1 MIIPSIDL
9 QNGRAVQLRQGKKLL
24 LTDERDPVSLARE
37 FARYGEVAVV
47 DLDAA
52 LGKGENRELIRQICK
67 VAPCRVGG
75 GVRTAD
81 DVRDWIRHG
90 ANKVMV
96 GTYATPEFLRQ
107 FPREW
112 MIACLD
118 ARGEQIVVK
127 GWTEE
132 TGRTVCD
139 HAKALEPYCGEFL
152 FTQVQVE
159 GTLAGADFKTARTLT
174 EIVDVPITV
183 AGGIRSAA
191 EIGELE
197 VLGCNSQIGRVL
209 YEGKIDLAEVWP
221 TLLKSN
227 ENGLVPTIVQDF
239 DTEQMLMVAFSSP
252 ESLQQALKT
261 GQGWYWSRSRQ
272 ELWRKGATSGHT
284 QKLIEARWDCDR
296 DAVLFRVVQVGPAC
310 HTGQRSCFGSSPEP
324 PLGVLEK
331 TLASRKRS
339 NDDSSYTK
347 KLLNNASLLAAKL
360 REETEEVI
368 DAIERDHIVWEC
380 ADLLYHL
387 MVRMQASGIGLVD
400 VERELRCRFK
410 G

>member
-9 QNGRAVQLRQGKKLL
+9 QNGRTVQLRQGKKLL

-52 LGKGENRELIRQICK
+52 LGKGENRNLIRQICK

-90 ANKVMV
+90 AQKVMV
-96 GTYATPEFLRQ
+96 GTNATPEFLRQ

-118 ARGEQIVVK
+118 ARGDQVVVK

-139 HAKALEPYCGEFL
+139 QAKALEAYCGEFL
-152 FTQVQVE
+152 FTQVHVE
-159 GTLAGADFKTARTLT
+159 GTLGGADFDTARELT
-174 EIVDVPITV
+174 ELVGVPVTV

-197 VLGCNSQIGRVL
+197 ALGCNSQIGRVL

-221 TLLKSN
+221 SLVKFN
-227 ENGLVPTIVQDF
+227 EDGLVPTIVQEV
-239 DTEQMLMVAFSSP
+239 DTQQVLMVAFSSP
-252 ESLQQALKT
+252 ESLRRALKT

-296 DAVLFRVVQVGPAC
+296 DAVLFRVRQVGPAC
-310 HTGQRSCFGSSPEP
+310 HTGQRSCFGSSPQP
-324 PLGVLEK
+324 TLGVLEK
-331 TLASRKRS
+331 TLALRKRS
-339 NDDSSYTK
+339 DGGSSYTK
-347 KLLNNASLLAAKL
+347 KLLNDASLLASKL

-368 DAIERDHIVWEC
+368 DATERGHIIWEG

-387 MVRMQASGIGLVD
+387 MVRMQASGIEIVD
-400 VERELRCRFK
+400 VERELRSRFRV
-410 G
+410 